1 MSFKTPRVIC
11 SLTFDN
17 DPEWITLFSNSDSR
31 LLPLVAL
38 VTNLYP
44 VLRHLTGRVELDSER
59 ADSRTVHVIP

>member
-59 ADSRTVHVIP
+59 ADSRAVHVIP